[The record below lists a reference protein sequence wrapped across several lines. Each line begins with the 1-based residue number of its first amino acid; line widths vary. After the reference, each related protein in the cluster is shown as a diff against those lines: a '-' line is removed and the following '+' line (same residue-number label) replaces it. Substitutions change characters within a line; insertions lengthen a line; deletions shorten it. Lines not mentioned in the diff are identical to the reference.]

1 MGTVSPQFDQVIDEH
16 RDQLARIARQYA
28 GPNDWQDLLQE
39 IAVAVWRGLSG
50 FEGRSKLST
59 WLYRVAVNTALQYTR
74 KRRLPSEPLVED
86 PPDALGAQDPLALLD
101 EFLSSLDPVNRAVL
115 LLDLEGL
122 SRDEIGEVL
131 GLSGGAVAV
140 RMTRLKA
147 RFSETFMEEG

>member
-1 MGTVSPQFDQVIDEH
+1 VSLEFDHVIDRH
-16 RDQLARIARQYA
+16 REQLARIARQYA

-39 IAVAVWRGLSG
+39 IALAVWRGLSS

-74 KRRLPSEPLVED
+74 KRRLPAEQLVDD
-86 PPDALGAQDPLALLD
+86 PPDALGVQDPMTLLD
-101 EFLSSLDPVNRAVL
+101 EFLADLDPVNRAVL

-147 RFSETFMEEG
+147 RFSETYMEEG